1 MDKPFCLGHVTRFYS
16 CVREKESPTV
26 GMREC
31 LCAHVKLCVPTKKK
45 KAHVFLY
52 ATAGQSRAFVFS
64 IQAKDSWACCPDLL
78 PKSWHPPLMPRMA
91 FVLPRNTPGTVINSS
106 RLLIIWSAA
115 ANWTSYDRYKI
126 RQVDI
131 RWPILATM
139 PRWRV
144 LLCTV
149 ACLQNWNAV
158 WVTDATVAQRSEKWA
173 GYGEISGL
181 NPWETESWLPY
192 QLLAL
197 TVTTMVPMS
206 KSPCSQWPWWPAAV
220 ASCCSAELNQ
230 LWKYECKAG
239 QCWEKSLRD
248 LADSQADFPYSDY
261 YSLLVFF

>member
-31 LCAHVKLCVPTKKK
+31 LCAHVKLCVPTKKKK

-181 NPWETESWLPY
+181 NPWETELIALPTVSINSY
-192 QLLAL
+192 YHGAHEQITVLPVAMVTGSGGKLL
-197 TVTTMVPMS
+197 
-206 KSPCSQWPWWPAAV
+206 
-220 ASCCSAELNQ
+220 
-230 LWKYECKAG
+230 
-239 QCWEKSLRD
+239 
-248 LADSQADFPYSDY
+248 
-261 YSLLVFF
+261 